1 MSLRTR
7 LVLAFFLLSVVPL
20 GAVTFYSYTNNVR
33 ALQDAAEREADLLA
47 GELGQRMQ
55 LVTAQLSERVEHLMD
70 IAELQ
75 AVAEEAS
82 ANAAQAQAA
91 AAKNVTSEA
100 GTAAPLSV
108 QVITPASAT
117 NASHVTSSVL
127 HDSIAKSLGEA
138 AMLLNNVELQNTRT
152 FGRGGRPPGSPP
164 GAPNAP
170 SAPQAGARGQTGV
183 SGGSQG
189 RMGGQGANASAS
201 GRAQETRTI
210 DAQRFPRTGRSGDP
224 SQEYRGGRS
233 GRQGDTRPDT
243 TPVPSATPAVPTAA
257 GAIGAATQ
265 AAQAAQSAT
274 GQAQSSPVAPN
285 TQVAPSPRVA
295 PVPGTPP
302 PPPAAGMFPPPGLPP
317 GGDLASVRMFDA
329 NGKLMIDLAP
339 IRRDMLR
346 QVVPDGRI
354 DQLKPEDRQRI
365 AAEINQRMVGIAQ
378 GIKIG
383 AAELEKRAKEA
394 QRDADA
400 KAKVT
405 TAAKPVPPPQTKRSS
420 SLTGSRIDV
429 KVERNGE
436 VVRQMNA
443 ELNLP
448 NVLATVF
455 STTRGDRGEIPFA
468 VAKDGTVYARTENDK
483 TRVAALGDVT
493 KPGGP
498 AMSRQSDYIV
508 VTTEDKSGS
517 NLRLGIA
524 RPVSDSLN
532 TLRLTAARNAG
543 LGLLFIAIALVGIVP
558 ISNSL
563 TKNLTVMSDVV
574 SRIAKGDYRA
584 RVPVKGKDEVGRLAV
599 AFNRMAAD
607 VERHQQTAVEQER
620 IRRELE
626 LGRQIQA
633 EMLPHKPLHVG
644 LTEVQGVSVPAR
656 EVGGDFFNY
665 FVLENGQMALLMG
678 DVSGKGVGAALLMA
692 NIQASLRIRL
702 GLGQDLSA
710 VADALDRDIDEN
722 SPGPVYAT
730 IFIGILDPAARQLRY
745 VNAGHN
751 PQYVLRTGGRLER
764 MSATGLPVGLLS
776 GRGYTERQL
785 QLAAGDQLFFYTD
798 GCVEME
804 DERGE
809 MFGIERL
816 EALLMAAAKSEAP
829 LKTIE
834 DGISNFRG
842 ASEPADDAT
851 LMTVRVG

>member
-75 AVAEEAS
+75 AVAEDAS
-82 ANAAQAQAA
+82 ATTAQAQTAA
-91 AAKNVTSEA
+91 ATTAKAETPPATANVRI
-100 GTAAPLSV
+100 V
-108 QVITPASAT
+108 TPATGATGTTTITQSAL
-117 NASHVTSSVL
+117 N
-127 HDSIAKSLGEA
+127 DSIARSLGEA
-138 AMLLNNVELQNTRT
+138 AMLLNNVELQNLRS
-152 FGRGGRPPGSPP
+152 FGRGGRPPGPP
-164 GAPNAP
+164 GAPP
-170 SAPQAGARGQTGV
+170 PPQQGAA
-183 SGGSQG
+183 
-189 RMGGQGANASAS
+189 GQGANATANAGAGGQQTGS
-201 GRAQETRTI
+201 GRSF
-210 DAQRFPRTGRSGDP
+210 DSQRRGSGRSGGQP
-224 SQEYRGGRS
+224 PEAR
-233 GRQGDTRPDT
+233 
-243 TPVPSATPAVPTAA
+243 
-257 GAIGAATQ
+257 
-265 AAQAAQSAT
+265 AT
-274 GQAQSSPVAPN
+274 GQSAQTSQTQAGV
-285 TQVAPSPRVA
+285 QVAPAPRA
-295 PVPGTPP
+295 SPVPGAPP
-302 PPPAAGMFPPPGLPP
+302 PPPPPGTPAPQGTPP
-317 GGDLASVRMFDA
+317 VPGMEAVRVFDA

-339 IRRDMLR
+339 IRREMLR
-346 QVVPDGRI
+346 QVVPNGRI
-354 DQLKPEDRQRI
+354 EELKPEDRQRI
-365 AAEINQRMVGIAQ
+365 AAEINQRMVGIQQ

-383 AAELEKRAKEA
+383 AAELEKRAQEA
-394 QRDADA
+394 QREADA
-400 KAKVT
+400 RSKA
-405 TAAKPVPPPQTKRSS
+405 TAPPKPARAAPSAETKRRS

-429 KVERNGE
+429 KVERDGQ

-468 VAKDGTVYARTENDK
+468 VAKDGTVYARTEADK
-483 TRVAALGDVT
+483 ARVAALGDVA
-493 KPGGP
+493 KAGGP
-498 AMSRQSDYIV
+498 SMSRQADYIV

-524 RPVSDSLN
+524 RPVSDSLAS
-532 TLRLTAARNAG
+532 LRRTAARNAG

-558 ISNSL
+558 ISTSL
-563 TKNLTVMSDVV
+563 TRNLTVMSEAVT
-574 SRIAKGDYRA
+574 RIARGDYRA
-584 RVPVKGKDEVGRLAV
+584 RVPVKANDEVGRLAV
-599 AFNRMAAD
+599 AFNKMAAD

-633 EMLPHKPLHVG
+633 EMLPHAPLHLG
-644 LTEVQGVSVPAR
+644 LTQVQGVSVPAR

-665 FVLENGQMALLMG
+665 FVLDNGHVALLMG

-702 GLGQDLSA
+702 DLGQDLSTL
-710 VADALDRDIDEN
+710 ADALDRDIDAN

-730 IFIGILDPAARQLRY
+730 IFIGVLEPVARRLRY

-751 PQYVLRTGGRLER
+751 PQYVLRTSGGLER

-785 QLAAGDQLFFYTD
+785 QLSAGDQLFFYTD

-804 DERGE
+804 DGRGD
-809 MFGIERL
+809 MFGIDRL
-816 EALLMAAAKSEAP
+816 EALLVSAAASDSP

-834 DGISNFRG
+834 DGISTFRG
-842 ASEPADDAT
+842 TSEQFDDAT
-851 LMTVRVG
+851 LMTVKVG